1 MNINRLKNPVH
12 KARVGLQIAPYDPF
26 WVLVREAIETRVQK
40 YGLDLV
46 LVETPENPTIW
57 TLKEETQFLEDI
69 LALDLDVLISW
80 NLSAELI
87 RNGIAHNLPIVFLSE
102 LHDETIDH
110 PKFTSPQGFYSI
122 GESLGHFLAEQL
134 KYRGHFLCLGEPG
147 QRITGFIDAISTY
160 PDITLT
166 CCPCSWH
173 RDQAYEQIKSIF
185 AEFHVLPNA
194 IFGQSDP
201 IALAACDVVAEMHLS
216 DYAPLVVGTNG
227 DPEALAAIL
236 NNRMLATIDINA
248 DALGEEVISFAL
260 NAIQGQ
266 ALPLF
271 YNYQWQMVT
280 AANLA
285 EISVQ
290 KLAAIAKLP
299 SRMVG
304 INRQSEQNQFLQ
316 LNTSIEI
323 NRRIGSFLD
332 RHQLLH
338 ELANLIR
345 DIYNYDRV
353 QLFRRTEKDDILNL
367 EYVSPAVD
375 EIGQSFPIS
384 ENGLLQDVLNSRE
397 PIFIADIEFSN
408 RYKPDPKWP
417 GIRSRAILP
426 IRLGD
431 NIIGLLD
438 LHSHRQTLHMRHELI
453 GLQLMADQ
461 LGIAIRNAELYAEAL
476 QAKDQAEQANKLK
489 TRLLANVSH
498 ELRTPINVI
507 MGYSHSALSIPNP
520 YGIDLPPTFHK
531 DLEYI
536 YSSGVHLV
544 RLINDLLDLSRAEI
558 GELSIFP
565 EIISTH
571 TFLSDVFASFTN
583 SLDLEVDSPVRWSL
597 EIPDTLP
604 VIQADPA
611 RLRQIILNLLSNA
624 QKFTYEG
631 QITLGAELVP
641 PHLHIWVQDTGIG
654 IPNVLKSRIFDS
666 FVTGEYVNQKQK
678 GIGLGLTISR
688 KLVMLHGGRITFNSE
703 EHQGSTFHVYL
714 PLPTLSGQ
722 ISLPEINAHAPI
734 IVVFSRSNS
743 PSEKLS
749 TLATRNNLAIRMVHP
764 SDDIKR
770 ICDDIQPTMII
781 WDDNDR
787 TVENWG
793 VIQQIYNSPQ
803 WRQTPFVLYDQS
815 MEVLKQERMGI
826 VSVLPKPAQ
835 ERSLVDIFRFLSVQQ
850 GAPQI
855 LVVDDSREAR
865 ELYTRLAQEAIPD
878 AHIVQAENGVKALD
892 LISNMVPNLVI
903 LDLMM
908 PEMDGFDLLEAIRS
922 KTETK
927 QVPVIIMS
935 GKQLTF
941 EDVQRLDFAGVTF
954 QTKNMLYDHE
964 IIEILQRGF
973 FGDETLPQPTSRLVK
988 HALAYLHQNYAEPLS
1003 RAEIAAEIG
1012 FSENYLTDLFRRE
1025 IGITPWDCLN
1035 RFRIQRAA
1043 QLLVETEHT
1052 ISFVAQEVGYDD
1064 PAYFSRVFTKYMGLS
1079 PRDFRKNP
1087 G

>member
-1 MNINRLKNPVH
+1 MNINRLKNPEH

-26 WVLVREAIETRVQK
+26 WVLVREAIETRAQK
-40 YGLDLV
+40 YGFDLV
-46 LVETPENPTIW
+46 LIETPDNPAIW
-57 TLKEETQFLEDI
+57 TIKEESQFLEDV
-69 LALDLDVLISW
+69 LALDLDALISW
-80 NLSAELI
+80 NLSGELI
-87 RNGIAHNLPIVFLSE
+87 RKGLAHDLPIVFLSE
-102 LHDETIDH
+102 LHDEMIEH
-110 PKFTSPQGFYSI
+110 PKFTSPKGFYTI

-134 KYRGHFLCLGEPG
+134 QYRGHFLCLGEAG
-147 QRITGFIDAISTY
+147 RRITGFVEAISAY

-166 CCPCSWH
+166 YHPCSWH
-173 RDQAYEQIKSIF
+173 RDQAYQQIKSIF
-185 AEFHVLPNA
+185 AEFDVLPHA

-201 IALAACDVVAEMHLS
+201 IALAACDVVAEMHRS

-236 NNRMLATIDINA
+236 HHRMIATIDINA
-248 DALGEEVISFAL
+248 DALGEEVINLAL
-260 NAIQGQ
+260 KAIQGQ
-266 ALPLF
+266 ALPPF
-271 YNYQWQMVT
+271 YDYQWQMVT
-280 AANLA
+280 ADNLD
-285 EISVQ
+285 EVSVQ
-290 KLAAIAKLP
+290 KLATIAKLP
-299 SRMVG
+299 SRLVG

-323 NRRIGSFLD
+323 NRRIGSFLE
-332 RHQLLH
+332 RHQLLR

-367 EYVSPAVD
+367 EYVNPVVD
-375 EIGQSFPIS
+375 EIGQSFSIS
-384 ENGLLQDVLNSRE
+384 ENGLLQDVVNSRE
-397 PIFIADIEFSN
+397 PIFIPDIEFSN
-408 RYKPDPKWP
+408 RYQPDPQWP
-417 GIRSRAILP
+417 KIRSRAILP

-507 MGYSHSALSIPNP
+507 MGYSQSAMNTPNP
-520 YGIDLPPTFHK
+520 YGIDLPPTLHK
-531 DLEYI
+531 DLAYI
-536 YSSGVHLV
+536 YSSGEHLV

-558 GELSIFP
+558 GELSIFQEMITP
-565 EIISTH
+565 HPFFGE
-571 TFLSDVFASFTN
+571 VFASFTN
-583 SLDLEVDSPVRWSL
+583 SLEGDSPVRWTLDLPES
-597 EIPDTLP
+597 LP

-624 QKFTYEG
+624 HKFTHEG
-631 QITLGAELVP
+631 QITLGAELVLP
-641 PHLHIWVQDTGIG
+641 YLHIWVQDTGIG
-654 IPNVLKSRIFDS
+654 IPNGLKSRVFDS
-666 FVTGEYVNQKQK
+666 FVTGEYAHQQQK
-678 GIGLGLTISR
+678 GIGLGLTITR
-688 KLVMLHGGRITFNSE
+688 KLVVLHGGRMTFESE
-703 EHQGSTFHVYL
+703 EHHGSTFHVYL

-722 ISLPEINAHAPI
+722 IPMPEITSQVPI
-734 IVVFSRSNS
+734 IVVFSRSDA

-749 TLATRNNLAIRMVHP
+749 MLAARNNLSIRMVHP
-764 SDDIKR
+764 SDDIQQ
-770 ICDDIQPTMII
+770 ICEDIPPTMII
-781 WDDNDR
+781 WDGNDH
-787 TVENWG
+787 TVESWG

-803 WRQTPFVLYDQS
+803 WRQIPFVLYDQS
-815 MEVLKQERMGI
+815 MEALRQEQMGI
-826 VSVLPKPAQ
+826 VSVLPKPTQ
-835 ERSLVDIFRFLSVQQ
+835 EQNLVDIFRILSVQQ
-850 GAPQI
+850 SAPRI
-855 LVVDDSREAR
+855 LVVDDSRQAR

-878 AHIVQAENGVKALD
+878 AHIVQAENGVKALELLSNRVTN
-892 LISNMVPNLVI
+892 LII

-908 PEMDGFDLLEAIRS
+908 PEMDGFEVLEIIRS
-922 KTETK
+922 RTETK

-954 QTKNMLYDHE
+954 QTKDMLSDHE
-964 IIEILQRGF
+964 IIEILQHGF
-973 FGDETLPQPTSRLVK
+973 FGDENLPQPTSRLVK
-988 HALAYLHQNYAEPLS
+988 RALAYLHQNYAEPLS
-1003 RAEIAAEIG
+1003 RAEIAAEVG

-1035 RFRIQRAA
+1035 RFRVQRAA
-1043 QLLVETEHT
+1043 QLLVETERT
-1052 ISFVAQEVGYDD
+1052 ISFIAQEVGYDD
-1064 PAYFSRVFTKYMGLS
+1064 PAYFSRVFKKYIGLS
-1079 PRDFRKNP
+1079 PRDFRRNP